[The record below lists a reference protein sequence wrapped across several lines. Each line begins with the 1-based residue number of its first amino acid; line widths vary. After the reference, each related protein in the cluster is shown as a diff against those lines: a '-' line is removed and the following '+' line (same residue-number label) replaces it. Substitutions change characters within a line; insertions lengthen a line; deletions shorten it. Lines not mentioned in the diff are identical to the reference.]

1 MSFLI
6 LIIGFFFLIKGA
18 DMFVEGAASIA
29 RKFNV
34 PAMIIGLTI
43 VAMGT
48 SAPEAAVSIT
58 SSLAGQNDMSVANVV
73 GSNFFNI
80 LVVLGVSSII
90 AKLPVQRNTIKKDA
104 PFLLLVSALLLLFG
118 LNLNINRIEGLI
130 FLAVFTY
137 FLVDT
142 VKSAKKRDA
151 PFLLLVSALLLLFGL
166 NLNINRIEGLIF
178 LAVFTYFLVDTV
190 KSAKKSSQ
198 ETANEAATT
207 MDIEVAEE
215 SSMPKTILLSIIG
228 VVGIVLGGDMV
239 VNSATDIATS
249 FGMSANLVGLTIV
262 AVGTSLPEF
271 VTSVVAI
278 RKGETEIAIGNVIGS
293 NIFNILLVLGLAATI
308 SPITISTLALIDVLF
323 MVAITVL
330 LYFFMKKDNSLVK
343 SQGIMV
349 VITVLLYFFMKKDNS
364 LVKSQG
370 IIFLVIYVAYMAY
383 TIIR

>member
-104 PFLLLVSALLLLFG
+104 PFLLLFG
-118 LNLNINRIEGLI
+118 LNLNINRIEGLV
-130 FLAVFTY
+130 L
-137 FLVDT
+137 
-142 VKSAKKRDA
+142 
-151 PFLLLVSALLLLFGL
+151 
-166 NLNINRIEGLIF
+166 

-271 VTSVVAI
+271 VTSIVAI

-343 SQGIMV
+343 SQGIV
-349 VITVLLYFFMKKDNS
+349 
-364 LVKSQG
+364 
-370 IIFLVIYVAYMAY
+370 FLVIYVAYMAY

>member
-1 MSFLI
+1 MSFLL

-18 DMFVEGAASIA
+18 DLFVEGSSSIA
-29 RKFNV
+29 KKFNV
-34 PAMIIGLTI
+34 PSMVIGLTI

-90 AKLPVQRNTIKKDA
+90 ATLPVQKGTIKKDA

-118 LNLNINRIEGLI
+118 LNLNISRIEGLI
-130 FLAVFTY
+130 LLAVFTY

-142 VKSAKKRDA
+142 VKSAKK
-151 PFLLLVSALLLLFGL
+151 G
-166 NLNINRIEGLIF
+166 
-178 LAVFTYFLVDTV
+178 
-190 KSAKKSSQ
+190 SQ

-207 MDIEVAEE
+207 MDVEVTEQ
-215 SSMPKTILLSIIG
+215 SSMSKTILLSIIG

-262 AVGTSLPEF
+262 AIGTSLPEF

-278 RKGETEIAIGNVIGS
+278 KKGETEIAIGNIIGS
-293 NIFNILLVLGLAATI
+293 NIFNILFVLGLATII
-308 SPITISTLALIDVLF
+308 SPITISTFALIDVIF

-343 SQGIMV
+343 SQGI
-349 VITVLLYFFMKKDNS
+349 
-364 LVKSQG
+364 
-370 IIFLVIYVAYMAY
+370 IFLVVYVAYMAY
-383 TIIR
+383 TIMR